1 MYCRCYE
8 VAAGSC
14 STRVGYAG
22 QTAVRRRQ
30 RRRRRRRRLRGSDL
44 SAARRTIMRDVRCEY
59 GRLHAHGRPHAQER
73 ATDARTHTRARCR
86 CARAQWPLVF
96 RRWGAVRGGGVGGRT
111 NGGGGGCRGSGGN
124 AAAAVGERAH
134 TRTTRTHTRDGARA
148 RSTAST
154 DSASY
159 ARPTRQPF
167 PATRPCL
174 PPPRQPTVIAAG
186 RRSFYN
192 NTAHCRTLHTRSAAV
207 GRDVFFPRHAYLC
220 MQVNYNIIIYL
231 GIGIILQVY
240 DYTVVAMTSPP
251 FIIKANTYRYK

>member
-30 RRRRRRRRLRGSDL
+30 RRRRRRRLRGSDL

-124 AAAAVGERAH
+124 AAAAAAVGERAH
-134 TRTTRTHTRDGARA
+134 TRTNTHTHTRRSARA
-148 RSTAST
+148 EHRLDGQRLLRT
-154 DSASY
+154 
-159 ARPTRQPF
+159 PNP
-167 PATRPCL
+167 
-174 PPPRQPTVIAAG
+174 PTVPRDTTMFTTTPPTDGYRG
-186 RRSFYN
+186 RPSIF
-192 NTAHCRTLHTRSAAV
+192 L
-207 GRDVFFPRHAYLC
+207 
-220 MQVNYNIIIYL
+220 
-231 GIGIILQVY
+231 
-240 DYTVVAMTSPP
+240 
-251 FIIKANTYRYK
+251 